1 MNAGGGGSGT
11 RYLVLLYR
19 GGERNNAIFS
29 FQMVVASISKGM
41 EFFQRVG
48 QTCLGKSS

>member
-11 RYLVLLYR
+11 TLLYR